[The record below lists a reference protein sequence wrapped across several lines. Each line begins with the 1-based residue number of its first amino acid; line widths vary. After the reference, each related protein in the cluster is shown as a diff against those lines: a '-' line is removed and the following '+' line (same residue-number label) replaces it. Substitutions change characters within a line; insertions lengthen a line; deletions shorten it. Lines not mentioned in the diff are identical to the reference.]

1 MLLDWLAVLTRD
13 RGMAGVTVELR
24 QAAIEDAAAM
34 TTIFLE
40 ARRVAMPYLPSL
52 YTDAE
57 VFRWIETVV
66 LPGCHVLL
74 AILDGRRTVGFT
86 AIRADYLDHLYVSPT
101 VEGQGIGGQLLAAAK
116 EASPQGLWLHVF
128 QRNARARIFYKRR
141 GFCIIALRDGSQN
154 EEREPDAVYE
164 WRP

>member
-1 MLLDWLAVLTRD
+1 
-13 RGMAGVTVELR
+13 MAGVTAELR
-24 QAAIEDAAAM
+24 TAAIEDAAAM

-40 ARRVAMPYLPSL
+40 ARRMAMPYLPSL

-57 VFRWIETVV
+57 VLRWIEAVV

-74 AILDGRRTVGFT
+74 AVLDGRRTVGFA

-101 VEGQGIGGQLLAAAK
+101 VQGHGIGAQLLAAAK
-116 EASPQGLWLHVF
+116 EISPQELRLHVF
-128 QRNARARIFYKRR
+128 QRNARARMFYERR
-141 GFCIIALRDGSQN
+141 GFYIIALRNGSQN